1 MKGQAVPALA
11 ALCSGAADN
20 APLQAVALA
29 ALDKLLEAGTSRC
42 LRCLFRLGDAN
53 GGRADESR
61 QEVRAN
67 QEWTAALQKLTVA
80 EANAASLA
88 KVLARLQ

>member
-1 MKGQAVPALA
+1 MPALA
-11 ALCSGAADN
+11 TLCSGAADN

-29 ALDKLLEAGTSRC
+29 ALDKLLEAGTMRC
-42 LRCLFRLGDAN
+42 LAVYSAAVGSTN
-53 GGRADESR
+53 GVRADVSR
-61 QEVRAN
+61 LEVRAN